1 MTKKVH
7 KDKTD
12 EKESKVKEDS
22 GDTQNTFSLSLSHL
36 DWFPHKERLFPV
48 LPSPHFQG
56 RPTTHRIRPDPPK
69 GVGGSL
75 GAPSPDQ
82 ARAFTAARRGLSAI
96 AGGGDSK
103 FLLPRASLALFTTEH
118 LRYLVKAVL
127 VVVGAVGD

>member
-12 EKESKVKEDS
+12 EKESKVKEDTV
-22 GDTQNTFSLSLSHL
+22 GDTQNTFPSHL
-36 DWFPHKERLFPV
+36 NWFPHKERLFPV
-48 LPSPHFQG
+48 LSSPHFQG

-82 ARAFTAARRGLSAI
+82 PGAFTAARRGLSAI
-96 AGGGDSK
+96 AVGGDSESL
-103 FLLPRASLALFTTEH
+103 FPRASLALFTTEH
-118 LRYLVKAVL
+118 LGYLVKAVL
-127 VVVGAVGD
+127 VVVSAVGD